1 MNENTLKNI
10 IKFAM
15 ECSQDE
21 MIFLDIKI
29 VAIPIA
35 DKKVVITRDMYSK
48 KLTLISISVQI
59 NVVLKIKTKIY
70 LLEQLTDT
78 RHTS

>member
-10 IKFAM
+10 IKLAM

-59 NVVLKIKTKIY
+59 NVVLKIKPKTY
-70 LLEQLTDT
+70 LFERLTE
-78 RHTS
+78 

>member
-1 MNENTLKNI
+1 MNGNTLKNI

-59 NVVLKIKTKIY
+59 NVVLKIKPKTY
-70 LLEQLTDT
+70 LFELLTE
-78 RHTS
+78 

>member
-59 NVVLKIKTKIY
+59 NVVLKIKSKTY
-70 LLEQLTDT
+70 LFERLTE
-78 RHTS
+78 

>member
-59 NVVLKIKTKIY
+59 NVVLKIKPKTY
-70 LLEQLTDT
+70 LFEWLTE
-78 RHTS
+78 